1 MELEVRGQNGQ
12 SMYVTLFEGGCRST
26 LRVSCI
32 HFRRVPWQDMLKEV
46 ISGEAELL
54 VKEELDL
61 FMDWHR
67 LPCTPT
73 LQALPKSPSNIFLD
87 NVKYLFCRLLL
98 RKTDKW
104 HRYSSLKYEQEL
116 GADGILAA
124 MQSLSRRR
132 KDDVQEPEDV
142 KPKLE
147 DLNTNIPDLGPPIFK
162 LEEDDI
168 KPKLESVETT
178 LPEEASKAS
187 KQPAPEIIDLTMD
200 EIDEPPR
207 AGPSSSPAIEPPPS
221 SEPSSQSSARIS
233 DYTVFADDEEQ
244 AELFELLEC
253 VNQSELDDLAKQLK
267 LKRPTVKKVCIV

>member
-1 MELEVRGQNGQ
+1 
-12 SMYVTLFEGGCRST
+12 
-26 LRVSCI
+26 
-32 HFRRVPWQDMLKEV
+32 MLKEV
-46 ISGEAELL
+46 IAREPQLL
-54 VKEELDL
+54 VEEELGL

-67 LPCTPT
+67 LPCTSLP
-73 LQALPKSPSNIFLD
+73 QAPANLLSDLRLD

-168 KPKLESVETT
+168 KPKLEPVETT

-187 KQPAPEIIDLTMD
+187 KQLAPEIIDLTMD

-221 SEPSSQSSARIS
+221 SEPSSQGSARIS

-253 VNQSELDDLAKQLK
+253 LDGSELNDLAKQLK
-267 LKRPTVKKVCIV
+267 LKRPDVKKVCIV